1 VDLGAD
7 AAISSAGYADGT
19 TPMIETTTLE
29 CGLRLVTETMPG
41 VRSAC
46 LGVWV
51 GTGSRDESPEQ
62 AGISH
67 FLEHL
72 LFKGTA
78 ERSARSIAEA
88 MDAVGGDMNAFTT
101 KEYTTFYV
109 RTLAEDLALGFDI
122 LGDIMVAPALRP
134 DEVDA
139 ERQVILEEVLMHL
152 DEPADVVQ
160 ERFSEAMF
168 PGHPLGREVLGLTEV
183 ITAVTVEEIRSFFDA
198 HYRPSNMVVAVAG
211 QLDRALLVDT
221 LEARF
226 AGAPMGGPPVRS
238 APASNV
244 QPLDVTTRESEQAH
258 LVVGV
263 RAPERRSPDR
273 FACSLLNHSLG
284 GGISSRLFQ
293 KIREERGLAYS
304 VASDR
309 VAYADAGLLA
319 VSVGTAP
326 ERSKEVLDLVI
337 AELDALADEGVT
349 ASELQV
355 AKGSL
360 RADTLLGLED
370 SGSRMSRIGASLL
383 LHGEV
388 LEVEEV
394 IGQLEAVTLDQ
405 VAELASRLLS
415 GDRVLAAVGPFGE
428 GELTASLG

>member
-1 VDLGAD
+1 
-7 AAISSAGYADGT
+7 
-19 TPMIETTTLE
+19 MIEVSTLE
-29 CGLRLVTETMPG
+29 CGLRLVTETMPE
-41 VRSAC
+41 VRSTC
-46 LGVWV
+46 LGFWV
-51 GTGSRDESPEQ
+51 GTGSRDEAPEQ

-101 KEYTTFYV
+101 KEYTTFYL
-109 RTLAEDLALGFDI
+109 RTLAEDLPLGLDI
-122 LGDIMVAPALRP
+122 LTDIMRVPALRP

-152 DEPADVVQ
+152 DEPSDVAQ

-168 PGHPLGREVLGLTEV
+168 PGHPLGREVLGLPEV
-183 ITAVTVEEIRSFFDA
+183 ITDVSVEAIRAFFEA
-198 HYRPSNMVVAVAG
+198 HYRPANVVVAAAG
-211 QLDRALLVDT
+211 QVDRSFLVDA
-221 LEARF
+221 LEERF
-226 AGAPMGGPPVRS
+226 ARAPLGGPPERTAPSS
-238 APASNV
+238 AV
-244 QPLDVTTRESEQAH
+244 EPLDVTARDTEQAH

-263 RAPERRSPDR
+263 RAPERRSPER
-273 FACSLLNHSLG
+273 FALSLLNHSLG

-304 VASDR
+304 VVSDR
-309 VAYADAGLLA
+309 VAYADAGALA

-326 ERSKEVLDLVI
+326 ERSREVLDLVV
-337 AELDALADEGVT
+337 AELDDLAEHGVT
-349 ASELQV
+349 KAELDV

-394 IGQLEAVTLDQ
+394 TARLEAVTLEE
-405 VAELASRLLS
+405 VGALAGRLL
-415 GDRVLAAVGPFGE
+415 GGERVLAAVGPFAE
-428 GELTASLG
+428 DELADTVR